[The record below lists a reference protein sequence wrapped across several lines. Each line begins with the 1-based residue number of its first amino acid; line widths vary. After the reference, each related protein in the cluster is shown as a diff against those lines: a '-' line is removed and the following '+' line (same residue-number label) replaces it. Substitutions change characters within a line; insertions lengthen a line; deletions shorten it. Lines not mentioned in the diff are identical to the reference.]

1 MSSRME
7 STDGRRRRPFAWTDA
22 DFERFWQGIAAAIM
36 ARGVAWGVA
45 EHLW

>member
-1 MSSRME
+1 MK
-7 STDGRRRRPFAWTDA
+7 STDGGGRRPFAWTDP

-36 ARGVAWGVA
+36 AAGLAWGVA